1 VQFGAQ
7 HEGPT
12 HSAAGYVQIFNMPPY
27 TTYDAFAGVS
37 KGDWTLQSYCNNVT
51 NKIAD
56 MLSQTTASILG
67 YTVNRPRTCGLT
79 YSYNFTSR

>member
-1 VQFGAQ
+1 
-7 HEGPT
+7 
-12 HSAAGYVQIFNMPPY
+12 MPPY